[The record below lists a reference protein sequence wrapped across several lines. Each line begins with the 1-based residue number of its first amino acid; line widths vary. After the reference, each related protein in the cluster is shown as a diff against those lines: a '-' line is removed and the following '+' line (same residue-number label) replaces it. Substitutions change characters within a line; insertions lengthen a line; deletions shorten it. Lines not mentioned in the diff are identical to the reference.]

1 MQNLNLELKP
11 QAKSNLPIRAIQFG
25 EGNFLRGFLDWML
38 YKLNQQNLFN
48 GRVLAVQ
55 PTPRGRVQPKLAKQ
69 NGLYT
74 TILHG
79 IVDGKEK
86 EVIDIVNTIADCLNP
101 YDDEQ
106 WAKLKE
112 AACDK
117 NIKFIFSNTTEAGVT
132 YVKED
137 GLGKSAPSSYPAKLT
152 ALLYERFKAF
162 KGSEC
167 ACQSGVII
175 MPCEL
180 LDDNGSKL
188 KAIVLQHIADW
199 KLEDEFRAYIE
210 EDCTFLNTL
219 VDRVVSGFP
228 TANQQEYEEKLGYKD
243 ELMTCGEMFHFLAIE
258 GNSSVSELLP
268 FEKAGLNVVVASDIT
283 PYRLRKVRILNGAHT
298 SNVPAAFLKG
308 LDTVDQ
314 MMTDKVTGQFAR
326 SIIYDEIIPAVNLD
340 KQMLTSFA
348 NDVVNRF
355 LDPSMHHQLASIL
368 MNCTS
373 KMKSRV
379 LPTILDARS
388 KGKLPVKL
396 CFAFAAY
403 IALYKNAN
411 NTVPVVVNRA
421 EGKSGEFVDDAYAV
435 EALSRAWAVYN
446 KTEATALLT
455 VKSVLSDTKLWGRD
469 LSSDF
474 DLTALIAKLTHAVI
488 SDGVEATML
497 DLQEH
502 A

>member
-11 QAKSNLPIRAIQFG
+11 QAKCDLPIKAIQFG

-79 IVDGKEK
+79 IVDGKES
-86 EVIDIVNTIADCLNP
+86 EQIDIVNTIADCLNP
-101 YDDEQ
+101 YDDAQ
-106 WAKLKE
+106 WALLKK
-112 AACDK
+112 AVCDK
-117 NIKFIFSNTTEAGVT
+117 NVQFIFSNTTEAGVT

-137 GLGKSAPSSYPAKLT
+137 GLGVSAPSSYPAKLT

-167 ACQSGVII
+167 ACTSGMTI

-180 LDDNGSKL
+180 LDDNGTKL

-199 KLEDEFRAYIE
+199 GLESEFKAYVE

-228 TANQQEYEEKLGYKD
+228 TASQKEYEDKLGYID
-243 ELMTCGEMFHFLAIE
+243 ELMTCGEIFHFLAIE
-258 GNSSVSELLP
+258 GGESVKELLP

-283 PYRLRKVRILNGAHT
+283 PYRLRKVRILNGTHT

-308 LDTVDQ
+308 LDTVDE
-314 MMTDKVTGQFAR
+314 MMTDEVTGPFAR
-326 SIIYDEIIPAVNLD
+326 SIIYDEIIPAVKLD
-340 KQMLTSFA
+340 KEMLTSFA

-373 KMKSRV
+373 KIKSRV

-388 KGKLPVKL
+388 QGKLPVKL
-396 CFAFAAY
+396 CFAMAAY
-403 IALYKNAN
+403 IALYKDAN
-411 NTVPVVVNRA
+411 SQVPVQVKRA
-421 EGKSGEFVDDAYAV
+421 SGKVGEFVDDAYAV
-435 EALSRAWAVYN
+435 EVLSKAWSLYQ
-446 KTEATALLT
+446 KTEASAQLI
-455 VKSVLSDTKLWGRD
+455 VKAVLADVKLWGRD
-469 LSSDF
+469 LSSDV
-474 DLTALIAKLTHAVI
+474 DLTALIAKLTHAVS
-488 SDGVEATML
+488 SDGVEAIMR